1 MATPISATKAPEMT
15 TTYCITGV
23 SGYIGG
29 LLAARLAG
37 EGGNR
42 VIGIDL
48 KAPANPA
55 GISFYQEDIR
65 AAGIA
70 EILRAEK
77 VDVFIHLAF
86 YTAPEG
92 DSREAE
98 SVNVGGTRN
107 ILRAVEE
114 AGVRR
119 FVLASSAAVYGSH
132 SDNPV
137 SIKEAEP
144 LRANDFFYYSKHKA
158 QQEELTREFLGRNP
172 RTRVVILR
180 PCVLIGP
187 HINNPTGASLREKV
201 LIFIRGAQPPIQLIY
216 EDDAAEAFYLAA
228 TKDGEGVFNVAAEG
242 TLTYP
247 ELARMM
253 NKRIILLPFPLL
265 AALATLGKWL
275 GLSPV
280 SATTLRFI
288 RNSIVIDPAK
298 FNRRFGFKPL
308 YDSHQAFRRF
318 VSTL

>member
-1 MATPISATKAPEMT
+1 MPISTTKTPEMT

-23 SGYIGG
+23 SGYIGE
-29 LLAARLAG
+29 LLAARLAS
-37 EGGNR
+37 ESDNH

-48 KAPANPA
+48 RAPTNLE
-55 GISFYQEDIR
+55 GISFYQKDIR
-65 AAGIA
+65 ASGIA
-70 EILRAEK
+70 KILKAET

-92 DSREAE
+92 DPREAE
-98 SVNVGGTRN
+98 SINVDGTMN
-107 ILRAVEE
+107 ILRAVGE
-114 AGVRR
+114 ARVGR
-119 FVLASSAAVYGSH
+119 FVLASSSAVYGSH

-158 QQEELTREFLGRNP
+158 QQEELTREFRRRNP
-172 RTRVVILR
+172 ETSVVILR

-187 HINNPTGASLREKV
+187 HINNPTGDSLREKV

-216 EDDAAEAFYLAA
+216 EDDAVEAFYLAA
-228 TKDGEGVFNVAAEG
+228 TKNGEGIFNVAVKG

-253 NKRIILLPFPLL
+253 NKKIILLPFRLL

-275 GLSPV
+275 GVSPV

-288 RNSIVIDPAK
+288 RNSIIIDPTK
-298 FNRRFGFKPL
+298 FNQQFGFKPMH
-308 YDSHQAFRRF
+308 DSRQAFRKF
-318 VSTL
+318 ISTL